1 MTATTDDVLR
11 ALAEP
16 RRRAILQLVSREEL
30 PVGRLADAVDVTRS
44 AVSQHL
50 RVLREAGLVV
60 ERRDGTRHYF
70 RARPEGLAELRA
82 YLDETWAGALDVA
95 RRLVEEDRGL
105 LPDAG
110 SPAADGTTGTTGRTR

>member
-1 MTATTDDVLR
+1 VTPTTDDVLR

-16 RRRAILQLVSREEL
+16 RRREILQLVARDEL

-50 RVLREAGLVV
+50 RVLREAGLVT
-60 ERRDGTRHYF
+60 ERRDGTRHWF

-82 YLDETWAGALDVA
+82 FLDETWAGALDVA
-95 RRLVEEDRGL
+95 RRLVEEDGGL
-105 LPDAG
+105 
-110 SPAADGTTGTTGRTR
+110 AADADSGGAGGTTGRTG